1 VKLPMIRH
9 RHVDLDGVRV
19 FYREA
24 GPADAP
30 TLLLLHGFPSS
41 SQQFRRLIDA
51 LGTRWHVVAPD
62 YPGFGHSDAPMPAS
76 VGGSFAYTFDRLAE
90 VIDAF
95 CARLGLGRCFLYLF
109 DFGGPVGMRLAEAHP
124 ERVAGL
130 IVQNANTY
138 EEGLSPI
145 ARELVAM
152 RAGVDGAEDKLAG
165 ILTLAMTRAQYEG
178 GAADIEHV
186 APDGWLLD
194 QHFLDRPG
202 RARIQIDLA
211 LDYHRNVERYPA
223 WQAWLRT
230 HRPPMLIVWGRN
242 DAFFLE
248 PGARAYLRDVPDAE
262 LHLFDTGHFALEEE
276 APRIAELA
284 EAFLERHAG

>member
-1 VKLPMIRH
+1 MKLPTLRH
-9 RHVDLDGVRV
+9 RHVDVDGVRV

-62 YPGFGHSDAPMPAS
+62 YPGFGHSDAPAPAS
-76 VGGSFAYTFDRLAE
+76 AGGSFAYTFDRLAE
-90 VIDAF
+90 VIGVF
-95 CARLGLGRCFLYLF
+95 CERLGIERCFLYVF
-109 DFGGPVGMRLAEAHP
+109 DFGGPIGMRLAEAHP

-130 IVQNANTY
+130 IVQNANAY
-138 EEGLSPI
+138 EEGLSPM
-145 ARELVAM
+145 ARELVAV
-152 RAGVDGAEDKLAG
+152 RAGIDGAEDKLAG
-165 ILTLAMTRAQYEG
+165 ILTVAMTRAQYEG
-178 GAADIEHV
+178 GAADVEHI

-194 QHFLDRPG
+194 QHFLDRSG

-211 LDYHRNVERYPA
+211 LDYHRNVECYPA
-223 WQAWLRT
+223 WQTWLRT
-230 HRPPMLIVWGRN
+230 HRPPTLVVWGRN

-262 LHLFDTGHFALEEE
+262 LYLFDTGHFALEED
-276 APRIAELA
+276 APRIAELVD
-284 EAFLERHAG
+284 AFLERHAG